1 MMSDY
6 QLDFVKILVSEVSL
20 TIESHKYVI
29 DDPIFDK
36 DFPWIKEKIKSG
48 EIKIAVGNYD
58 YYLVVVE
65 YNYLSHLA
73 YKKDTAI
80 LFPGDY
86 ILNRNGVL
94 EVQIESKNRENVPLD
109 SLRIIPLKMEDE

>member
-6 QLDFVKILVSEVSL
+6 QPDFVKILVSEVSL

-73 YKKDTAI
+73 YKKDTTI

>member
-1 MMSDY
+1 MICY
-6 QLDFVKILVSEVSL
+6 
-20 TIESHKYVI
+20 Y
-29 DDPIFDK
+29 
-36 DFPWIKEKIKSG
+36 FPWIKEKIRSG

-65 YNYLSHLA
+65 YNYLSHLT

-109 SLRIIPLKMEDE
+109 SLRIIPIEMEDE